1 MSTQFL
7 YEQKLIVPERIIPGQ
22 TPLYLFQKHISRDQ
36 FATSYV
42 SGKTVLEIGCGHG
55 YGTFYL
61 AQHADNVLGI
71 DVASKVINEARQQY
85 HKPNLRF
92 QAMDATDLNLPNAFF
107 DVCVFLRNV

>member
-1 MSTQFL
+1 MSTQFRHQ
-7 YEQKLIVPERIIPGQ
+7 QKLIVPERIIPGQ
-22 TPLYLFQKHISRDQ
+22 TPVYLFPKHISRYG

-71 DVASKVINEARQQY
+71 DVASEVITVVS
-85 HKPNLRF
+85 LI
-92 QAMDATDLNLPNAFF
+92 
-107 DVCVFLRNV
+107 FLEQLANSVPTYR